1 MKVQTIE
8 FILILTSPSRNI
20 RCKLDCFTVTTHY
33 VFSLSLHFH
42 KLNIFHMHLLD
53 FCDHENKTKKPV
65 CPYAVFAVL
74 ASPLRA
80 ECDFS

>member
-1 MKVQTIE
+1 
-8 FILILTSPSRNI
+8 
-20 RCKLDCFTVTTHY
+20 
-33 VFSLSLHFH
+33 
-42 KLNIFHMHLLD
+42 MHLLD